1 MMPSPPVVVYLAID
15 PLIRQ
20 GVGAAI
26 TMAIPSSIRYV
37 NHFTDMIAGACLS
50 LFWKR
55 GGLITGQ
62 VLALPNDDNAAEAS
76 ERAEH
81 IHHIRRTS
89 AEGYLPRSVHVDTA
103 EEIGPRL
110 TPPSTPINAKGSSQ
124 E

>member
-1 MMPSPPVVVYLAID
+1 MMPSPPVVAYLAID
-15 PLIRQ
+15 LVVRQ

-26 TMAIPSSIRYV
+26 TIVTSSSVLVR
-37 NHFTDMIAGACLS
+37 NHFTKMIAGAYLS

-62 VLALPNDDNAAEAS
+62 VLALPNDENAAEAS

-110 TPPSTPINAKGSSQ
+110 
-124 E
+124 